1 MYLFQAETHITLCG
15 CTWFLC
21 ATDWFIYR
29 SLTLYSRTGLQ
40 VMSCCHC
47 YFSTEHFP
55 HCSHFPAWIT
65 FQNEFLF
72 WLWTSSRKKWDF
84 CTIMKAKD
92 SGLFVHRIF
101 FFFLNVPF
109 QFWICLLNKNSFT
122 LLRSWP
128 SYYLDF
134 GQDGEKLS
142 CSAISRE
149 QSVKLLKV
157 IRKNKLNICTQ
168 TRCGN

>member
-101 FFFLNVPF
+101 FFFFKCPLSILNLF
-109 QFWICLLNKNSFT
+109 IKQKQFHT
-122 LLRSWP
+122 LEILTFILFGLRPRW
-128 SYYLDF
+128 
-134 GQDGEKLS
+134 GKAKLQRYKQR
-142 CSAISRE
+142 AISE
-149 QSVKLLKV
+149 TSQG
-157 IRKNKLNICTQ
+157 NKEK
-168 TRCGN
+168 